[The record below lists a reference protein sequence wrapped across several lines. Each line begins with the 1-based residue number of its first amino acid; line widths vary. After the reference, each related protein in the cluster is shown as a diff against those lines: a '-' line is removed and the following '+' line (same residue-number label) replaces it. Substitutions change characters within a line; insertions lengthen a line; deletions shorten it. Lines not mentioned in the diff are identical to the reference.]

1 MVSQNGKTGGPL
13 LAGKEG
19 REEISNAGWREFL
32 GTALVPG
39 LLLDI
44 TTPLVCHSTTSLQIS
59 KVLAEIM
66 CHGNKILS
74 LSKSE
79 FGEDPNGVTNFT
91 NQMEDMPRAVRS
103 LFPHGMKWLSKKRCR
118 ELEPRKNGHY
128 EAAGYLVVSCT
139 SCVYLYQTDIF
150 WSIRYILNIL

>member
-1 MVSQNGKTGGPL
+1 MVSQNGKTGGSL

-19 REEISNAGWREFL
+19 REESSNAGWREFL

-59 KVLAEIM
+59 KVLAEIT

-103 LFPHGMKWLSKKRCR
+103 LFPHGMK
-118 ELEPRKNGHY
+118 
-128 EAAGYLVVSCT
+128 
-139 SCVYLYQTDIF
+139 
-150 WSIRYILNIL
+150 